1 MIMKEIK
8 WMSNESFPLEM
19 HKARVVQKL
28 NLLEPQKRLEAIK
41 EAGFNTFLLK
51 NRDVFL
57 DMLTDSGVNAMSDKQ
72 QAAMLQA
79 DDSYA
84 GSETFFRLEAA
95 VRKMFGQKFFL
106 PAHQGRA
113 CEHIIAKS
121 FVKPE
126 QTVLMNYHFTTSK
139 AHVVLN
145 GGRVEELI
153 ADEGRNLSSKNKF
166 KGNMDINK
174 LQQRIEALGS
184 SNIAFIRMEAGT
196 NLIGGQPFSLKNL
209 KEISDICKK
218 TGIILVVD
226 ASLLADN
233 LHFIK
238 TRESECSQM
247 SINEITLKI
256 GELADIIYFS
266 ARKLG
271 CARGGG
277 ICTDNETLFKKMQG
291 LIPLYEGFL
300 TYGGISVREME
311 AIAVGIEETMD
322 EDMISQGPIFI
333 EFMVK
338 ELLKREIPVV
348 TPAGGLGC
356 HVNAMEFLKHVPQSE
371 YPAGALAAALFIVS
385 GVRGME
391 RGTLSE
397 QREADGKEPL
407 AEMELLRLALPRRV
421 FTASHIMF
429 VVDRLNWLYK
439 NKELVGGLEWV
450 EEPDIL
456 RFFFGK
462 LKAKGNW
469 PERLLDKFKQDFAD
483 SL

>member
-1 MIMKEIK
+1 M
-8 WMSNESFPLEM
+8 
-19 HKARVVQKL
+19 
-28 NLLEPQKRLEAIK
+28 
-41 EAGFNTFLLK
+41 
-51 NRDVFL
+51 
-57 DMLTDSGVNAMSDKQ
+57 
-72 QAAMLQA
+72 
-79 DDSYA
+79 
-84 GSETFFRLEAA
+84 
-95 VRKMFGQKFFL
+95 
-106 PAHQGRA
+106 
-113 CEHIIAKS
+113 
-121 FVKPE
+121 
-126 QTVLMNYHFTTSK
+126 
-139 AHVVLN
+139 
-145 GGRVEELI
+145 
-153 ADEGRNLSSKNKF
+153 
-166 KGNMDINK
+166 
-174 LQQRIEALGS
+174 
-184 SNIAFIRMEAGT
+184 IRMEAGT